1 MLNHKLN
8 PMGHRVVSSKGRTLS
23 IISYLCVNVTVR
35 CINLNIVRLTDYQDE
50 LHDKIKEL
58 HDSGLGYIKIS
69 YWLNENQYKT
79 PRGHEFKNNH
89 FHSILKK
96 RRKRNARI
104 NRPYELKFGDWYVKE
119 VLKPTETLQ
128 IEPYLINFNYE

>member
-1 MLNHKLN
+1 MLNHKLKTIGN
-8 PMGHRVVSSKGRTLS
+8 RGVSTKGRALL

-35 CINLNIVRLTDYQDE
+35 CINLNIVRLTDYQNV

-58 HDSGLGYIKIS
+58 HDSGLGYRKIA

-89 FHSILKK
+89 VHSILKK
-96 RRKRNARI
+96 RRIRNESI
-104 NRPYELKFGDWYVKE
+104 NRPYELTFSEWYIRYV
-119 VLKPTETLQ
+119 
-128 IEPYLINFNYE
+128 